1 MTEVPQIIKS
11 RLIGLTLNE
20 AANNISFKLFSNG
33 NLNIREFDSTRINSV
48 VNYTTNCKSDN
59 YLNVYSRNGKIF
71 AVGKISESYC

>member
-1 MTEVPQIIKS
+1 MTEVPKVVKS

-20 AANNISFKLFSNG
+20 AANNIYFKLFSNG
-33 NLNIREFDSTRINSV
+33 KINIREFDSTLINSI
-48 VNYTTNCKSDN
+48 VNYKLCCKSYT